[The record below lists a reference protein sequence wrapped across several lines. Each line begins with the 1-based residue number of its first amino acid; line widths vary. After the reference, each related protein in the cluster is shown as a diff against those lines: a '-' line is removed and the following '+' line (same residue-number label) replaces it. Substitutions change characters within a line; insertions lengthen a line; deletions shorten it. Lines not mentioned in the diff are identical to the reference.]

1 MKTFKILLYSSLL
14 ICYGAFAQNY
24 NRNGY
29 GVNQDLGRG
38 YTKPPTPDAAEI
50 NENKAKQLDRFMD
63 QLKKELSLDELQTI
77 AIRNEVSNNNKN
89 VEILLKK
96 ETSEEEKSKEI
107 KAMMDRTE
115 VIVNSYLNKEQKVK
129 YKELEDRMKAGKKSK
144 KGKNELKNDAKQ
156 ESTEDKKT
164 EE

>member
-14 ICYGAFAQNY
+14 ICCGAFAQNY

-38 YTKPPTPDAAEI
+38 YSKPSTPDAAEI
-50 NENKAKQLDRFMD
+50 SESKAKQLDKFMA

-89 VEILLKK
+89 IEILLKK